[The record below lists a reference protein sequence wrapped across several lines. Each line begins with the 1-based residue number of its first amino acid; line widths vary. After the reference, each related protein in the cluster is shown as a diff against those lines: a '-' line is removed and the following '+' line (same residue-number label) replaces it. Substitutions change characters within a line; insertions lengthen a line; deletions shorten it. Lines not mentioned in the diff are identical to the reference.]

1 MDGRKDGR
9 TEVKQYTPSPFGE
22 RGHKNAK
29 KETKHIPEI
38 VAALNTDIQMYMS
51 ALDRPSKT
59 IERTESL
66 DLSTTFG
73 TIPSIQLLNITDEI
87 EHEMQT
93 VDENQRH

>member
-1 MDGRKDGR
+1 M
-9 TEVKQYTPSPFGE
+9 
-22 RGHKNAK
+22 
-29 KETKHIPEI
+29 
-38 VAALNTDIQMYMS
+38 NTDIQMYMS

-73 TIPSIQLLNITDEI
+73 TTPSIQLLNITDEI